1 MAARIKSVGS
11 GFDEFLQADGL
22 LEEASAIAMKR
33 VIAIKRVIAWQLAQ
47 AMNAKG
53 LSKFSMAKRMG
64 SSRAHL
70 DRILDASDPGLTLA
84 TLSKA
89 ARAVGCRVKVEFDAA

>member
-33 VIAIKRVIAWQLAQ
+33 VIAWQLAQ
-47 AMNAKG
+47 AMKAKG

-64 SSRAHL
+64 TSRAHL

-89 ARAVGCRVKVEFDAA
+89 ARAVGCRVKVEFDAT

>member
-33 VIAIKRVIAWQLAQ
+33 VIAIKRVIAWQLA
-47 AMNAKG
+47 
-53 LSKFSMAKRMG
+53 
-64 SSRAHL
+64 
-70 DRILDASDPGLTLA
+70 
-84 TLSKA
+84 
-89 ARAVGCRVKVEFDAA
+89 

>member
-1 MAARIKSVGS
+1 
-11 GFDEFLQADGL
+11 
-22 LEEASAIAMKR
+22 MK
-33 VIAIKRVIAWQLAQ
+33 
-47 AMNAKG
+47 AKG

-64 SSRAHL
+64 TSRAHL